1 MFVFGFGY
9 ETDEMMETCE
19 LKVERNAHNG
29 LTIVR
34 PSDQTW
40 AIHDPLESRKH
51 WTSSSGVESIH
62 ARSKTFRICVKSK
75 SIYF

>member
-1 MFVFGFGY
+1 
-9 ETDEMMETCE
+9 METWG

-40 AIHDPLESRKH
+40 AIHGPLESGKH

-75 SIYF
+75 IQSIYF